1 MFRVADI
8 FSLSDFQRTTRE
20 HIRRLRETGRPEVLT
35 VNGRA
40 ELVVY
45 DAAAYQEIAD
55 RLERRRSVAA
65 IESTNLEADPVVVA
79 YKRDVDRTLL
89 RENLR
94 RTVQQRVENLMALQQ
109 LASEARRA
117 GDAAL

>member
-20 HIRRLRETGRPEVLT
+20 HVRRLRETGRPEVLT

-55 RLERRRSVAA
+55 RLERRERRRGVAA
-65 IESTNLEADPVVVA
+65 LEGPPAGTARGTPANSPDA
-79 YKRDVDRTLL
+79 RGYCHCG
-89 RENLR
+89 R
-94 RTVQQRVENLMALQQ
+94 RP
-109 LASEARRA
+109 RRCPA
-117 GDAAL
+117 